1 MEHMSGSTKPG
12 TPRPGAGASPEDSPA
27 GADPGPSGS
36 FAVSAGSPE
45 NSLDASLTAGTT
57 STTSGRRRVRG
68 AGASATW
75 WGGPVRAEKPADR
88 LSGLAQ
94 GLVGEAVL
102 QHVPGRR
109 VLDLGEGSPEIT
121 RWARPLCAS
130 LDSVDLR
137 TCTDER
143 GEIRLPQASGQYEV
157 VYSLRTVAHL
167 GHDEASS
174 DLGVQSLLTEAA
186 RVTVPGGIILV
197 DINNPRSLRG
207 FFYGIRRPITVVS
220 TGKVVLADEHR
231 RVTRHD
237 TLARLLRI
245 SPPSLDVIA
254 VYGIRVLVPIS
265 RALQIPLLGRLLAAG
280 EWWARDS
287 ILRGFGAHLLVA
299 LRKDEDAGHGQ
310 VVPKPTST
318 H

>member
-12 TPRPGAGASPEDSPA
+12 PPRPGAGAAPVDSP
-27 GADPGPSGS
+27 GPGPSGS
-36 FAVSAGSPE
+36 FGVSAESPE
-45 NSLDASLTAGTT
+45 NSLPDAST
-57 STTSGRRRVRG
+57 SLDAAATSLPGASLPNAARGRRRGRG
-68 AGASATW
+68 SGASATW

-102 QHVPGRR
+102 QHVAGRR

-143 GEIRLPQASGQYEV
+143 GEIRLPQEDAAYEV

-174 DLGVQSLLTEAA
+174 DLGVQSLLAEAA
-186 RVTVPGGIILV
+186 RVTVPGGLILV

-245 SPPSLDVIA
+245 SPACLDVLA

-299 LRKDEDAGHGQ
+299 LRKDEDAGRTPG
-310 VVPKPTST
+310 
-318 H
+318 